1 MAMILPKAF
10 VDKLRSPPMV
20 KLFCDYDDYNWDF
33 SLFNAVQENIKA
45 LRVYIPQIPHVF
57 HLGKSLFDGLKK
69 FPIINLSIFVLNKM
83 KSLPP

>member
-1 MAMILPKAF
+1 
-10 VDKLRSPPMV
+10 MV

-57 HLGKSLFDGLKK
+57 HLGKSLFSVL
-69 FPIINLSIFVLNKM
+69 IYQLSNELTIEM
-83 KSLPP
+83 AERIT